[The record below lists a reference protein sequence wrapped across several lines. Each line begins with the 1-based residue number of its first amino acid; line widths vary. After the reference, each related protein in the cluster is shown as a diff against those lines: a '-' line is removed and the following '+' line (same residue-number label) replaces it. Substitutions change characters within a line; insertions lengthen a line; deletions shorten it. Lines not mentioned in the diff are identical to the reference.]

1 MLKRHM
7 KYGHILKSI
16 CFLSQLIK
24 KKNQKNMLMTLK
36 KGSWS
41 LEEYLRNLKNVG
53 NNLVAIKNPN
63 SGQDKVF

>member
-1 MLKRHM
+1 
-7 KYGHILKSI
+7 
-16 CFLSQLIK
+16 
-24 KKNQKNMLMTLK
+24 MLMTLK

>member
-7 KYGHILKSI
+7 KYGYILKSI
-16 CFLSQLIK
+16 CFLSQLI

-41 LEEYLRNLKNVG
+41 LEEYLRNLKNIG
-53 NNLVAIKNPN
+53 DNLVAIKNPN